1 MAAPNRPVS
10 ELSRADWVAATLPRF
25 PSPGSSRTPQ
35 DDPLLSR
42 QDLVDLLDRDDD
54 QSSPEP
60 ASPDR
65 ERIRALGVAAEA
77 KLLDDA

>member
-1 MAAPNRPVS
+1 M
-10 ELSRADWVAATLPRF
+10 
-25 PSPGSSRTPQ
+25 PQ

-42 QDLVDLLDRDDD
+42 QDLVDLFDRDDD

-65 ERIRALGVAAEA
+65 EPIGALGVAAEA
-77 KLLDDA
+77 KLLDNP

>member
-1 MAAPNRPVS
+1 MSSGRVMVAAP
-10 ELSRADWVAATLPRF
+10 LPRF

-35 DDPLLSR
+35 DDPLLSW

-77 KLLDDA
+77 ELLDDA